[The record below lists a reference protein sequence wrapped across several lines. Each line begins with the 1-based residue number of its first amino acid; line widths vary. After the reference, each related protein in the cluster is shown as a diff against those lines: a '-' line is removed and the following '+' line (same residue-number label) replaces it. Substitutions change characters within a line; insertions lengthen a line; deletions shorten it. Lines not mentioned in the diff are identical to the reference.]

1 MSSHDNRKDAN
12 EQSWKLAKEYS
23 KRIGFVSSVLSAN
36 IRLLCWNDRPGMEA
50 VLPVTKY
57 HIGRMVRGPNFKSML
72 YYFTELVA
80 GREIS
85 GRSRLTVGE
94 MLDLL
99 RATDISAFLLT
110 CALTRIVRA
119 VAPTILLQEIRPH
132 LAREAHVG
140 ALVGVAV
147 PHLGLAPGMLWGV
160 MPHVAHILMSM
171 NDPALYLSWRRSLVV
186 GSAAEKS
193 SRELEVWRCT
203 SAQVCALLMANL
215 GFSRETA
222 CAFELAARYNGPI
235 GYLKEGELQKFRA
248 ALLWLETFLNNQSE
262 PNDSLPAHL
271 YPFLET
277 KTLVQAQLSAFSL
290 CEPAWIER
298 SGRDISPEKTPSL
311 FHDAL
316 PLEGPR
322 SINPLQEIFT
332 VDALTQMD
340 EWEFDTLLAEI
351 DAEIGQGG
359 NPFVDSSEEEAFD
372 VVGDGAEGI
381 EG

>member
-1 MSSHDNRKDAN
+1 
-12 EQSWKLAKEYS
+12 
-23 KRIGFVSSVLSAN
+23 
-36 IRLLCWNDRPGMEA
+36 
-50 VLPVTKY
+50 
-57 HIGRMVRGPNFKSML
+57 
-72 YYFTELVA
+72 
-80 GREIS
+80 
-85 GRSRLTVGE
+85 
-94 MLDLL
+94 
-99 RATDISAFLLT
+99 
-110 CALTRIVRA
+110 
-119 VAPTILLQEIRPH
+119 
-132 LAREAHVG
+132 
-140 ALVGVAV
+140 
-147 PHLGLAPGMLWGV
+147 
-160 MPHVAHILMSM
+160 MSM